1 MHAVARALVTEAEFL
16 ALPASA
22 GKVELVDGEVVMGPA
37 PTWGHQELT
46 GNIYSQLRTWA
57 RERPSFRV
65 GLAPV
70 DIRFGPGRI
79 LQPDVFVLDRAP
91 PIRHVGPLD
100 IIPLVCI
107 EVLSADRVT
116 DRIFKRMLYAAAG
129 VAEYWT
135 VEPSGLVERWTGAGL
150 TQSELLADRL
160 VTPVLPDFTLDVA
173 ELVAL
178 MRA

>member
-1 MHAVARALVTEAEFL
+1 MTEAEFL
-16 ALPASA
+16 ALPVSA
-22 GKVELVDGEVVMGPA
+22 DKVELVDGEVVMGPA
-37 PTWGHQELT
+37 PTWGHQKLSMALAFRLESW
-46 GNIYSQLRTWA
+46 SQRN
-57 RERPSFRV
+57 PSFVV
-65 GLAPV
+65 GVAPV

>member
-1 MHAVARALVTEAEFL
+1 M
-16 ALPASA
+16 
-22 GKVELVDGEVVMGPA
+22 
-37 PTWGHQELT
+37 
-46 GNIYSQLRTWA
+46 
-57 RERPSFRV
+57 
-65 GLAPV
+65 
-70 DIRFGPGRI
+70 
-79 LQPDVFVLDRAP
+79 
-91 PIRHVGPLD
+91 GPLD

>member
-22 GKVELVDGEVVMGPA
+22 DKVELVDGEVAM
-37 PTWGHQELT
+37 
-46 GNIYSQLRTWA
+46 
-57 RERPSFRV
+57 
-65 GLAPV
+65 
-70 DIRFGPGRI
+70 
-79 LQPDVFVLDRAP
+79 
-91 PIRHVGPLD
+91 GPLD